1 MQVEW
6 KEDVH
11 QQPETSDLQHGIRP
25 VEDRPPESKTNNPD
39 CDSPACVSD
48 TPRSG
53 GYVLGDA
60 ETEEVEEADGERDG
74 DGRSNKDAWIM
85 DSLVPSA
92 GEIEEP
98 RARGD

>member
-1 MQVEW
+1 V
-6 KEDVH
+6 VLLH
-11 QQPETSDLQHGIRP
+11 
-25 VEDRPPESKTNNPD
+25 
-39 CDSPACVSD
+39 VSVILRAVAD
-48 TPRSG
+48 T
-53 GYVLGDA
+53 DA